1 MKGQIDYL
9 LGNGPQG
16 SPIINGAPGSLVV
29 GYGNNSPNMPHHKA
43 ASCPASGFCGWDNLN
58 SQSPN
63 PFTLYGALIGG
74 PQSATDTFQNDR
86 GNYVTNEVALDYNC
100 GFQGMFD

>member
-58 SQSPN
+58 SQASN

-100 GFQGMFD
+100 GFQGTFD